1 MEVNILFVFFKIN
14 FYNLNIM
21 RFVEN
26 LEKIKVV
33 RFILWFIFVKELL
46 GYYKLDEFIFEEK
59 VVLEYC
65 MV

>member
-33 RFILWFIFVKELL
+33 RFILWCIFVKELL

>member
-26 LEKIKVV
+26 LENLGKFRKIYFMIYICKRIV
-33 RFILWFIFVKELL
+33 R
-46 GYYKLDEFIFEEK
+46 
-59 VVLEYC
+59 VL
-65 MV
+65 